1 MAILPN
7 IPPDVLGEI
16 FYLTLRGPISNEQE
30 SLFPWSLGRVCKS
43 WRHVFVTYPA
53 LWAFITLDVSHVDDD
68 AILEKICNRLLLCL
82 QRSGDHPLNL
92 ILSAREYDRDQRS
105 PWIQVW
111 EAFISCSHR
120 WKNIVLRGGAPQ
132 FRDLTTNR
140 EGGFPLLQSFM
151 LCPQRQFDCNAFHDA
166 PRLTQFGLAY
176 YDNNGIVSHA
186 RSFPLS
192 QLTKFT
198 LATDGILSDTL
209 KALLESLHSVQ
220 ELYFMASQ
228 YASVPATSPFPPRCL
243 EHLRVLEVP
252 FALREEILQAI
263 KAPSLVELRLETGY
277 DPYPAGDGG
286 YEMMDFYRDVVEA
299 FIELSSCHLRKL
311 VLTGFTDEQAAPL
324 IRSFPDLE
332 ELCVD
337 DLHGCPWE
345 LLGSRYEDLKFTA
358 FPNLRILTLSSVP
371 RDADIVKALTNI
383 LKLRNGVYIG
393 KPSIPLRPLE
403 KIVIKRRHE
412 WSPVPC
418 FYEPEPIPHELED
431 AISKWARFKVEV
443 QFDQL

>member
-7 IPPDVLGEI
+7 IPPEVLGEI

-53 LWAFITLDVSHVDDD
+53 LWAFITLDVSHVNDD
-68 AILEKICNRLLLCL
+68 AILEKICNRFLLCL
-82 QRSGDHPLNL
+82 QRSGDRPLSL
-92 ILSAREYDRDQRS
+92 ILCTREYDRDQRS

-120 WKNIVLRGGAPQ
+120 WKNVVLHGGALE
-132 FRDLTTNR
+132 FRGLTTKC
-140 EGGFPLLQSFM
+140 EGGFPLLQSFT
-151 LCPQRQFDCNAFHDA
+151 LCPQQQFDCDAFHDA

-176 YDNNGIVSHA
+176 YDNNGIASHA
-186 RSFPLS
+186 LSFPLS

-198 LATDGILSDTL
+198 LATDGISSDTL
-209 KALLESLHSVQ
+209 EALLESLHSVQ
-220 ELYFMASQ
+220 ELCFIASGDD
-228 YASVPATSPFPPRCL
+228 SVPDISPFPPRCL
-243 EHLRVLEVP
+243 EHLRILEVP
-252 FALREEILQAI
+252 FVQILQAI

-277 DPYPAGDGG
+277 DPYPVGDEGH
-286 YEMMDFYRDVVEA
+286 EMMDFYRDVVEA

-311 VLTGFTDEQAAPL
+311 VLTGFTDEQATPL

-332 ELCVD
+332 ELCID
-337 DLHGCPWE
+337 DCNGCPCE
-345 LLGSRYEDLKFTA
+345 LLGSFYKELEFTV
-358 FPNLRILTLSSVP
+358 FPKLRILTLSCVP
-371 RDADIVKALTNI
+371 YRAEGIVKALTNI
-383 LKLRNGVYIG
+383 LEFRNGVYIG

-403 KIVIKRRHE
+403 KIIIKWRLE
-412 WSPVPC
+412 WSLVPC
-418 FYEPEPIPHELED
+418 FYASVPIPDEFED